1 MRSPPTHRGSQPS
14 LLAPI
19 LPPMGQKVGAG
30 DMRFAGKELF
40 RASLD
45 ALNRRAHRAEADLV
59 PRQLDQDLAASL
71 QTERLAKLG
80 RQAEPAG
87 WRHLGPCQLCGLVS
101 HSWLIR

>member
-1 MRSPPTHRGSQPS
+1 
-14 LLAPI
+14 
-19 LPPMGQKVGAG
+19 MGQKVGAG

-71 QTERLAKLG
+71 QTERLAKVRG
-80 RQAEPAG
+80 EAEPAR
-87 WRHLGPCQLCGLVS
+87 WRGSP
-101 HSWLIR
+101 R